1 MGNLVKLIGVGLLVT
16 GLAACDGSS
25 TAETNAPAQ
34 GASATQPSVPAGA
47 KVSLLD
53 GKIGFTLPAGLS
65 DQTSKLGSQ
74 TNNMSVYANKTG
86 QQAVIVILAPM
97 PQDNLNTLSTR
108 LIDQQKSRDASLQ
121 LVSSESVKLGGKA
134 VEKVVSMQQANG
146 HAIYSSIILAQVGD
160 QLMTMQISLPGDNR
174 QEAANIANGVLDTL
188 SFAQ

>member
-25 TAETNAPAQ
+25 TAETNAPVQ
-34 GASATQPSVPAGA
+34 GANATQPSVPEGA

-97 PQDNLNTLSTR
+97 PQDNLNALSTR

-121 LVSSESVKLGGKA
+121 LLSSESVKLGGKE

-188 SFAQ
+188 SFAR